1 MTEVTVLLELLSY
14 VLLLI
19 YGTFLS
25 IRFACGNLHP
35 DQLMP
40 IIPFFIVTLL
50 VQAAVYFTFGYNA
63 CEKLY
68 PVLTHLPLLLF
79 LSCFFHVQ
87 IGISAIA
94 IMISYF
100 CCQPPLMAAAAAG
113 FLTHSVTV
121 FIVVH
126 IISLLLFF
134 FILYRHIGDTVFSLL
149 QESRKSLLIFGILPA
164 VYYIFDYVTTVYTDL
179 LYDSFVVLAEFMPA
193 VMVLFYIVFIALY
206 HRQTQSASALEMDN
220 LLLSTQSQQ
229 ATKVIEN
236 LRETQQQAIRYRH
249 DLRHH
254 VSFLKSCLESGN
266 TSKAIDYLS
275 QVQDD
280 IESIT
285 PLQICTNET
294 ANLIFSSFMEKT
306 KQKNI
311 SFHVNAQIPSALHV
325 SDTDLC
331 SILSNCLENAMHACQ
346 DIFDPQQ
353 RRISCRVYIKNEKL
367 CLDIRNTYAK
377 KPVFVNGIPT
387 SHLAGHGFGIKSII
401 SIVEKYGGVFQFSVN
416 EDTFIFQASI

>member
-1 MTEVTVLLELLSY
+1 MMEVTALLEMLSY

-25 IRFACGNLHP
+25 IRFACGNMQKDHLLP
-35 DQLMP
+35 V
-40 IIPFFIVTLL
+40 ICFCIVILL
-50 VQAAVYFTFGYNA
+50 VQGTVYFTFGYET

-68 PVLTHLPLLLF
+68 PLLTHLPLFVFLL
-79 LSCFFHVQ
+79 LFFHVESGQ
-87 IGISAIA
+87 AAIS

-100 CCQPPLMAAAAAG
+100 CCQPPLMLAVAAG
-113 FLTHSVTV
+113 SFTHSHTV
-121 FIVVH
+121 SIVVH

-134 FILYRHIGDTVFSLL
+134 FILYRHTGDTVSSLL
-149 QESRKSLLIFGILPA
+149 QESRKSLLLFGILPA
-164 VYYIFDYVTTVYTDL
+164 CYYIFDYVTTVYTNL
-179 LYDSFVVLAEFMPA
+179 LYDSFTVLAEFLPT

-206 HRQTQSASALEMDN
+206 HKQTQSANQLEMDN
-220 LLLSTQSQQ
+220 LILSTQSQQ
-229 ATKVIEN
+229 AAKVIEN

-254 VSFLKSCLESGN
+254 VSFLKNCLEAGQ
-266 TSKAIDYLS
+266 TQKAIDYLS

-280 IESIT
+280 IEAIT

-306 KQKNI
+306 KQKDV
-311 SFHVNAQIPSALHV
+311 SFHVNAQIPSVLHV

-331 SILSNCLENAMHACQ
+331 SILSNCLENALHACQ
-346 DIFDPQQ
+346 DIQNKEK
-353 RRISCRVYIKNEKL
+353 RSISCRVYIKNDKL

-377 KPVFVNGIPT
+377 KPVFVKGIPV
-387 SHLAGHGFGIKSII
+387 SNRSGHGFGVKSIL
-401 SIVEKYGGVFQFSVN
+401 SIVEKYGGVYQFSVQ